1 MCLAKEEVEEK
12 HDIGVQ
18 VLLYKVLTLSFFL
31 LRQCSMHQ
39 VQKLELS
46 LVAFRGNLRVQMYF
60 QVPKQSTTYL
70 GLSLLARA
78 QEPEEANARV
88 RAEVIR

>member
-1 MCLAKEEVEEK
+1 M
-12 HDIGVQ
+12 Q
-18 VLLYKVLTLSFFL
+18 
-31 LRQCSMHQ
+31 Q

-46 LVAFRGNLRVQMYF
+46 LVAFRSNLRVQMYF
-60 QVPKQSTTYL
+60 QVPKQSTTHL

-78 QEPEEANARV
+78 QEPKEANARV